1 MNESSDHEDNPIE
14 ELHQHERMPTQTHTD
29 RGRWGRVVRS
39 FFLAPA
45 PMKPSLSLVPWEGP
59 AFSFEIVG
67 YRVQGAGKAV
77 LGDTS
82 WSAQSSYYKPSFA
95 VKKCFLVGKKP
106 RLWYYSGGSSLICG
120 NPCCRHKLVKG
131 FCKIYMRFMRVL
143 WRVYI
148 VLATLLYNLL
158 SGQRKVMKRHIQT
171 LCVCC
176 S

>member
-1 MNESSDHEDNPIE
+1 MNESSDREDNPIE
-14 ELHQHERMPTQTHTD
+14 ELHQHVRMHTQTHTD

-39 FFLAPA
+39 FFLAPV
-45 PMKPSLSLVPWEGP
+45 PMKPSLSLVPWEAP

-67 YRVQGAGKAV
+67 YTVQGAGKAV

-120 NPCCRHKLVKG
+120 NPRCRGAVPWPMGIHVADTSWFRDFIRSIWDLWE
-131 FCKIYMRFMRVL
+131 FCEECI
-143 WRVYI
+143 
-148 VLATLLYNLL
+148 
-158 SGQRKVMKRHIQT
+158 
-171 LCVCC
+171 
-176 S
+176 